1 MIITTKRKVQLAA
14 LASRVVI
21 SLRSLGGGG
30 RVVRARRGGLWW
42 ELDLNEGIDFSIYL
56 LGAFE
61 RSTAAALCKLL
72 RPGDF
77 ALDIGANVGAHTL
90 GMAKAVGDSGRV
102 FAFEP
107 TDFAFSKL
115 QRNLSLNPQLV
126 GRTRATQTFLGAG
139 QAQTVPAGVYAK
151 WPLCNGERIHPKH
164 RGEMA
169 TTLRAEHSTL
179 DEFVSREAISRMDLI
194 KIDVDGNELPVL
206 KGASNSLQRYKPTL
220 VMEMSPYM
228 HAEQNQSF
236 VELVQLLADLNY
248 SLTDIDSG
256 RPVPRVAAEL
266 EQLIP
271 DGAGINVI
279 ARIIGG

>member
-14 LASRVVI
+14 LAARVIV
-21 SLRSLGGGG
+21 SFRRLSGSGS
-30 RVVRARRGGLWW
+30 VVVARRGGVWW

-61 RSTAAALCKLL
+61 RSTAAALRKLL
-72 RPGDF
+72 RPGDV
-77 ALDIGANVGAHTL
+77 AMDIGANVGSHTL
-90 GMAKAVGDSGRV
+90 GMAKSVGDGGRV

-115 QRNLSLNPQLV
+115 QRNLSLNPQLQ
-126 GRTRATQTFLGAG
+126 GHTRTAQTFLGAG
-139 QAQTVPAGVYAK
+139 HGQSVPAGLYAK
-151 WPLCNGERIHPKH
+151 WPLFNREGVHPKH
-164 RGEMA
+164 RGQMA
-169 TTLRAEHSTL
+169 TTLCAKYSSL
-179 DEFVSREAISRMDLI
+179 DEFASRERISRIDLI

-206 KGASNSLQRYKPTL
+206 QGALNSLQRYKPTL
-220 VMEMSPYM
+220 VMEMSPYI
-228 HAEQNQSF
+228 HAEQNQNF
-236 VELVQLLADLNY
+236 ADLVQLLAALGY

-256 RPVPRVAAEL
+256 RTVPRVAAEL

-279 ARIIGG
+279 ARVVGS